1 MRALEYL
8 VQLYPDKTGK
18 EILEIQV
25 QEKLDD
31 QKEFEETNKKKLAFM
46 KDINENGGYYRGRFG
61 LDQHYYYRVFDM
73 EMDNHGNITMKVDSL
88 VLFYN
93 EKTKNQ
99 VTKEGE
105 IRIERRLKEYQ
116 HYDNYGL
123 HDCERVTVKE
133 WDAVNKYL
141 DAVNK
146 YLDAMSELFWDK
158 LPK

>member
-73 EMDNHGNITMKVDSL
+73 EMDDQGNITMKVEKI

-93 EKTKNQ
+93 PKDGHKHT
-99 VTKEGE
+99 VTYAGSMQLDRK
-105 IRIERRLKEYQ
+105 IKDYQ
-116 HYDNYGL
+116 HYDQYEL
-123 HDCERVTVKE
+123 EDRERVTVKE
-133 WDAVNKYL
+133 WDAINKYL
-141 DAVNK
+141 DV
-146 YLDAMSELFWDK
+146 MSKLFWDK